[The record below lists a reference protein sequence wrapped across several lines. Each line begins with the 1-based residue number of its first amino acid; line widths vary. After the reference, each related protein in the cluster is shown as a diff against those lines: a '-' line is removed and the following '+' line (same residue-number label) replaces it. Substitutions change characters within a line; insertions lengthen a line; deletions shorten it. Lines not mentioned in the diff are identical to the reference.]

1 MFQGNI
7 ADAEKELREA
17 QRLDPD
23 GAETL
28 VRLGECAKERGKLDD
43 AIALWNEAK
52 QIDPTDAG
60 VRAHLGDAYAKK
72 RDREKAVR
80 ELKEAERLDPEDVNS
95 EQIVWQGYAALHE
108 TPLALEHLE
117 KFVALARKEGL
128 APKMVDYME
137 ACGRELK
144 ARLTPNEI
152 TADLPT
158 IYTRQSLDAALRERL
173 TPAEYKLVINPLS
186 STPAMD
192 RWAQELTRGAT
203 NDLDRARKIFDAL
216 TRHLDT
222 GETQHTN
229 RPGSVRGLERSGA
242 IFLLPGIC
250 QALHRAGAGGG
261 LEGLLRPP
269 GERLFRRHR
278 LSRLRCG
285 VCR

>member
-1 MFQGNI
+1 M
-7 ADAEKELREA
+7 
-17 QRLDPD
+17 
-23 GAETL
+23 
-28 VRLGECAKERGKLDD
+28 RLGECAKERGKLDD

-80 ELKEAERLDPEDVNS
+80 ELKEAERLDPEDASS

-128 APKMVDYME
+128 APRMVDYME

-173 TPAEYKLVINPLS
+173 TPAEYKLVINPLCQHTRDGPLGAGADPRGHQRPGPGQEDLRRADAAPGYGRDS
-186 STPAMD
+186 AHEPPRKCSRLGTIRRNPFAARNTPGSTSRSRG
-192 RWAQELTRGAT
+192 RWA
-203 NDLDRARKIFDAL
+203 
-216 TRHLDT
+216 
-222 GETQHTN
+222 
-229 RPGSVRGLERSGA
+229 
-242 IFLLPGIC
+242 
-250 QALHRAGAGGG
+250 
-261 LEGLLRPP
+261 
-269 GERLFRRHR
+269 
-278 LSRLRCG
+278 
-285 VCR
+285 

>member
-1 MFQGNI
+1 
-7 ADAEKELREA
+7 
-17 QRLDPD
+17 
-23 GAETL
+23 
-28 VRLGECAKERGKLDD
+28 
-43 AIALWNEAK
+43 
-52 QIDPTDAG
+52 
-60 VRAHLGDAYAKK
+60 
-72 RDREKAVR
+72 
-80 ELKEAERLDPEDVNS
+80 
-95 EQIVWQGYAALHE
+95 
-108 TPLALEHLE
+108 
-117 KFVALARKEGL
+117 
-128 APKMVDYME
+128 MVDYIE

-152 TADLPT
+152 TAALPT
-158 IYTRQSLDAALRERL
+158 IYTRQSLDAALRQRL

-222 GETQHTN
+222 GELSTRTAQEVFAAWN
-229 RPGSVRGLERSGA
+229 DPAQSFA
-242 IFLLPGIC
+242 AGIC